1 MSREQTGLF
10 KHWCSAS
17 ILQSLIRTS
26 ATRLIVDRRDGV
38 IGVCDL
44 WGNIGSKHKG
54 LEKIGRWCSSE
65 PDSPPPSASSRQLFS
80 VFLSTSCLPPLC
92 SFRSLCCISVNGGVA
107 FVLLDDAGVT
117 LVPPSNQRVFVYTRS
132 PPSSPSG
139 QISYI
144 RSLEAFI
151 AVLLEL
157 RTPTVAKYSKLCV
170 DE

>member
-1 MSREQTGLF
+1 M
-10 KHWCSAS
+10 
-17 ILQSLIRTS
+17 
-26 ATRLIVDRRDGV
+26 
-38 IGVCDL
+38 
-44 WGNIGSKHKG
+44 
-54 LEKIGRWCSSE
+54 
-65 PDSPPPSASSRQLFS
+65 
-80 VFLSTSCLPPLC
+80 
-92 SFRSLCCISVNGGVA
+92 
-107 FVLLDDAGVT
+107 LLDDAGVT

-139 QISYI
+139 QISY

>member
-1 MSREQTGLF
+1 MS
-10 KHWCSAS
+10 A
-17 ILQSLIRTS
+17 
-26 ATRLIVDRRDGV
+26 
-38 IGVCDL
+38 
-44 WGNIGSKHKG
+44 
-54 LEKIGRWCSSE
+54 
-65 PDSPPPSASSRQLFS
+65 
-80 VFLSTSCLPPLC
+80 VFCLPLHLLSSPLC